1 MMLKRA
7 PVCDVAHSAKKAKT
21 NSAQPSVRRAASQA
35 LNAVEP
41 MASTPMGLDQIV
53 RNMDLE
59 GQRAF
64 VSALRSEDAVRL
76 RACCRVLRDL
86 VDFHMTCVRIT
97 VAEPN
102 DAAAPGS
109 PARRPPGRHDGD
121 WWHATF
127 PARLTSALALA
138 ASKWNHLTHIRLD
151 LHATSLAPPPDDTL
165 PAAAAAAAAHD
176 PLGPLNGRR
185 SVSARY
191 AAAFAAAASAD
202 VRLPGV
208 TSLELQVSS
217 AELWAV
223 TAAEAAAAASGGRR
237 WPMPLDKDG
246 EAAMAALRRRA
257 AAPLVLSP
265 ALAAALATLFPSLT
279 ELSLVGPWASP
290 DRSEAHIPDNAQLNM
305 LLPMGQ
311 QMQQMQELHARR
323 DRLRAAAAA
332 AFAAL
337 APPAL
342 PRLTRLR
349 LPVRVAT
356 SRHLCL
362 LTATRALAIS
372 GEDLRPLPAIAADLA
387 RVSVG
392 GQAGAG
398 HGHATRTQLALR
410 PLTCLQELTLSHVK
424 LQRLL
429 EGPPSERPTSLQRVR
444 LLQGSFILPPD
455 LPAAADP
462 AAAALLRS
470 AASTELHV
478 HYLLLD
484 WPARLLS
491 VSVLQPK
498 TSPTVATAAS
508 AAAALGVAGTGVL
521 RLGTAAAGSS
531 SSASWRDHLYRRR
544 GGRGGGFGG
553 YGPGWEASPPLDVM
567 QMAALVRSLA
577 APLGLAVLQVDA
589 VDVTCRQHSPHSLA
603 AAVVAIAAAPG
614 GGGADGGGGG
624 ALPVQERAW
633 RVLEAFASGGPAA
646 VLALEPPPPPPQ
658 EQQQPLQE
666 PWAAPGVAPVL
677 VADPLPPLAAAAFAA
692 DLHLQPLPLPAVPAL
707 PVPLQQGDN
716 AAQAQPPFPPPH
728 HVGIHVF
735 GPPADMMPPAAAPA
749 PAPGVAAAPVGI
761 PAAAIP
767 FPFFAAPHLHF
778 GPGPAAAAAAADA
791 QPPPPP
797 PPVGMEPAAAVPA
810 AAVAVPAAAAA
821 PFLAGP
827 LLGLA
832 AHPLFA
838 PAQAPLHAAPYP
850 IPPAAQPAPPAA
862 AVPPLPALHANVQL
876 AANIAL
882 HVLDPPPPPAAAAAA
897 AAAAANDPQAAY
909 RLRRREA
916 ARAHLRRMRQHCGRG
931 DPAAIAAATATA
943 AAAAAAAA
951 DPVAEETML
960 LAATDAAITAAAA
973 AAGTL
978 PAAAAATPGPMPPAV
993 ATAAAARAART
1004 RPPPPPAPLER
1015 LLVGRATTDLSLS
1028 SAARLQRLMGGAGRG
1043 CGGAVASVEVVPGGG
1058 SGVDGFVELLQL
1070 LPNAAAA
1077 LPATGATAKAVAA
1090 AAPQRLPRHL
1100 VLDSGY
1106 GFVLSHAR
1114 PDPDQHQLHFP
1125 GMPPALVAAMAALR
1139 QWRHNGIDHSRHR
1152 CLPLDLVAAVLATWP
1167 AGALQSLTLLPGTE
1181 PVWRGEADADLNL
1194 YLSEQEQQQQLHR
1207 YPHHHA
1213 RSDGLDGKAR
1223 RLLRLLC
1230 GAAQLLDRR
1239 RRGTAAGGGAS
1250 GGGAAQPRSAAAA
1263 ATAATSAAAPAPAA
1277 VFPVWLLRSP
1287 ALQPGAVASAVA
1299 AAHAAKLAAAL
1310 AAAVP
1315 RLLQLLPRGW
1325 FLYVGHGGER
1335 ELARCLEAAAAS
1347 SNNVTADGSQ
1357 NLCYSGAVWMSVLA
1371 ECRPRGVCVEG
1382 VFAGKLECVGEG
1394 RWSNEA
1400 FGVGAAA
1407 GAAAVPPA
1415 DPQAQPPQQQPQL
1428 QMLQPQMPQM
1438 QPANLAA
1445 VVAAALVA
1453 AEEAAAEAEAEAE
1466 VDLAEAAAAAAG
1478 DDLDLAGA
1486 DAEIELDVD
1495 VDLELDGALEFG
1507 LPAAAPGGGLGDEGV
1522 WGGGAAAAAAAL
1534 FGAEGG
1540 DDNGFIAG
1548 PVDLMDVDDY

>member
-1 MMLKRA
+1 MMMPNPRA
-7 PVCDVAHSAKKAKT
+7 PASTGVANSAKKAKT
-21 NSAQPSVRRAASQA
+21 SSTVRRAASQA
-35 LNAVEP
+35 LDAVEP
-41 MASTPMGLDQIV
+41 VASMPMGLDHVV

-76 RACCRVLRDL
+76 RTCCRVLRDL
-86 VDFHMTCVRIT
+86 VDFHMTCLCIT

-102 DAAAPGS
+102 GAAAPGS
-109 PARRPPGRHDGD
+109 PARRYAPSVPPSPASPPPHPAMPPLPPPMLALHPNPLHAFPLGDAAAVPPIPPAHAPPGVPPPAAPYPPSASPQGRHGGD

-127 PARLTSALALA
+127 PARLTSALTFA
-138 ASKWNHLTHIRLD
+138 ASKLNHLTHIRLD
-151 LHATSLAPPPDDTL
+151 LHATSLAPPPDDTP

-191 AAAFAAAASAD
+191 AAAFAAAASAG

-208 TSLELQVSS
+208 TSLDLRVSS

-332 AFAAL
+332 SFAAL
-337 APPAL
+337 APAAL

-372 GEDLRPLPAIAADLA
+372 GEDLRPLPALAADLA

-392 GQAGAG
+392 GQAGAAP
-398 HGHATRTQLALR
+398 GHATRTQLALQ
-410 PLTCLQELTLSHVK
+410 PLTCLQELTLSHVRVK
-424 LQRLL
+424 RV
-429 EGPPSERPTSLQRVR
+429 SERPTGLQRLR
-444 LLQGSFILPPD
+444 LLQASYTLPPD

-478 HYLLLD
+478 HHLLLD

-498 TSPTVATAAS
+498 ASPPVATAAS

-531 SSASWRDHLYRRR
+531 SSSSSASWRDHLYRRR
-544 GGRGGGFGG
+544 GGRGGGFDG

-567 QMAALVRSLA
+567 QLAALVRSLA

-589 VDVTCRQHSPHSLA
+589 VDITCRQHSPHSLA

-633 RVLEAFASGGPAA
+633 RALEAFASGGAAA

-658 EQQQPLQE
+658 EQQQLLQE

-677 VADPLPPLAAAAFAA
+677 AADPLPPLAAAAFAA
-692 DLHLQPLPLPAVPAL
+692 DLHLQPLPLPL
-707 PVPLQQGDN
+707 
-716 AAQAQPPFPPPH
+716 
-728 HVGIHVF
+728 
-735 GPPADMMPPAAAPA
+735 PAA
-749 PAPGVAAAPVGI
+749 
-761 PAAAIP
+761 
-767 FPFFAAPHLHF
+767 
-778 GPGPAAAAAAADA
+778 
-791 QPPPPP
+791 
-797 PPVGMEPAAAVPA
+797 
-810 AAVAVPAAAAA
+810 
-821 PFLAGP
+821 P
-827 LLGLA
+827 L
-832 AHPLFA
+832 P
-838 PAQAPLHAAPYP
+838 AAPYP

-862 AVPPLPALHANVQL
+862 AAPPLPALHANVQL
-876 AANIAL
+876 AANMAL

-897 AAAAANDPQAAY
+897 AAAAANDPQAAH
-909 RLRRREA
+909 RLQRREA
-916 ARAHLRRMRQHCGRG
+916 VRAHLRRMHQHYGRG

-960 LAATDAAITAAAA
+960 LAATDAATTAAAT

-978 PAAAAATPGPMPPAV
+978 PAAAAMPGPMPPAV
-993 ATAAAARAART
+993 ATATAARAART
-1004 RPPPPPAPLER
+1004 RPQPPPAPLER

-1028 SAARLQRLMGGAGRG
+1028 SAARLQRLMGGGGRG
-1043 CGGAVASVEVVPGGG
+1043 CGGAVASVEVVPGGV
-1058 SGVDGFVELLQL
+1058 SGVDGIVELLQL
-1070 LPNAAAA
+1070 LPNASAAS
-1077 LPATGATAKAVAA
+1077 PATGATVKAVAA

-1139 QWRHNGIDHSRHR
+1139 QWRRNGIDHSRHR

-1181 PVWRGEADADLNL
+1181 PVWRGEADAGLNL
-1194 YLSEQEQQQQLHR
+1194 YLSEQEQQQQQQQQQQLHR

-1239 RRGTAAGGGAS
+1239 RRGTAADGGAS

-1263 ATAATSAAAPAPAA
+1263 ATAATSAAEPAPAA
-1277 VFPVWLLRSP
+1277 VVPVWMLRPP

-1347 SNNVTADGSQ
+1347 SNDVTADGSQ
-1357 NLCYSGAVWMSVLA
+1357 HLRYSGAVWMSVLA
-1371 ECRPRGVCVEG
+1371 ECRPHGVCVEG

-1400 FGVGAAA
+1400 LGVGAAA

-1415 DPQAQPPQQQPQL
+1415 DPQAQPPQQQPQ
-1428 QMLQPQMPQM
+1428 QQMPQP

-1466 VDLAEAAAAAAG
+1466 ADLVEAAAAAAG
-1478 DDLDLAGA
+1478 ADLDLAGA

-1495 VDLELDGALEFG
+1495 LDLELDGALEFG
-1507 LPAAAPGGGLGDEGV
+1507 LPAAAPGGGLGDEAV
-1522 WGGGAAAAAAAL
+1522 WGGAAAAAAL
-1534 FGAEGG
+1534 FNAEVG

-1548 PVDLMDVDDY
+1548 PVDLMDVDDD